1 MAVIDAGGGEAHHQ
15 SRSMRPAV
23 KRSCC
28 VAEVHPTFEA
38 LVRRL
43 DRRSPLD
50 ESDRQAL
57 IRLPHQLR
65 KLPAAAH
72 IVRDGDRPDTV
83 CLLLSGFAHRYKLTG
98 EGGRQIISIHMA
110 SEFVD
115 LQNGLLGV
123 ADHSVQALTDAEV
136 AFIPRSA
143 VEDLALRNRAIG
155 RALWI
160 DTLID
165 ASIFREWVVNVG
177 RRDSRARVAHLLCEF
192 SLRLEAAGLAANHH
206 YELPMTQEQLADA
219 VGLTSVHV
227 NRVLKRLGE
236 EGLIRRDRRRIVIE
250 DWKRM
255 RDAGDFNERY
265 LHHNGFAAAA

>member
-1 MAVIDAGGGEAHHQ
+1 MEQGGAVPD
-15 SRSMRPAV
+15 
-23 KRSCC
+23 
-28 VAEVHPTFEA
+28 VHPTFGMMI
-38 LVRRL
+38 RRL
-43 DRRSPLD
+43 ERRSPL
-50 ESDRQAL
+50 EEADREAL
-57 IRLPHQLR
+57 LSLPYTSR
-65 KLPAAAH
+65 KLPPSTH
-72 IVRDGDRPDTV
+72 IIRDGDRPDHV

-115 LQNGLLGV
+115 LQNGLLTV
-123 ADHSVQALTDAEV
+123 ADHSVQTLTETEA
-136 AFIPRSA
+136 AFIPRRA
-143 VEDLALRNRAIG
+143 VEELMLGKPAIA

-192 SLRLEAAGLAANHH
+192 SLRLEAAGLASNHN

-227 NRVLKRLGE
+227 NRVLKQLGE
-236 EGLIRRDRRRIVIE
+236 EGLITRDRRSIVIE

-255 RDAGDFNERY
+255 REAGDFNERY
-265 LHHNGFAAAA
+265 LHHDGAAAPRLADA